1 MTSVTTLS
9 DSPQSRLTA
18 SRKALV
24 RQMTRTDGRAENTL
38 TGALPESNHDAAEV
52 DTNTERSSTWQIIVQ
67 AAQAWWQHHP
77 VQIAVDIGRPF
88 LTNYARD
95 KPIQLLAI
103 AAGVGAAAV
112 LVKPWRLVSVTG
124 LAVAAFKSTKISS
137 TLLSLLP
144 RAGLR
149 NSADKKTTTNNA
161 DQPR

>member
-1 MTSVTTLS
+1 MLF
-9 DSPQSRLTA
+9 
-18 SRKALV
+18 
-24 RQMTRTDGRAENTL
+24 
-38 TGALPESNHDAAEV
+38 
-52 DTNTERSSTWQIIVQ
+52 RSIVQ

-137 TLLSLLP
+137 PLLSLLP

-149 NSADKKTTTNNA
+149 NSADKKTTTINA